1 MQITHAIERHLS
13 QPKKEE
19 DDEDDDEQRS
29 SKEGKAQ
36 IIVKCHCLR
45 KCSRGQKKLG
55 VMRYFKSHF

>member
-13 QPKKEE
+13 QAKKEE

-36 IIVKCHCLR
+36 VLLSVIV
-45 KCSRGQKKLG
+45 
-55 VMRYFKSHF
+55 